1 MLTALALAVA
11 APAAEEIVLPEG
23 EALAAA
29 VAARDAEFFAF
40 EGCDPDGLQDM
51 LAADF
56 EMYPD
61 RGAVVA
67 TAAEPFVREYREA
80 CVARRTADAW
90 RSRRELVAASLNVHP
105 VPGYG
110 AIEDG
115 ERVVRR
121 RVDRSPRAICAML
134 GVWRTRPPH
143 GTFYKRQGDG
153 PERLAGRARA
163 PGSRVTLLPGPGGLN
178 PSCARSARC
187 RQSPS
192 G

>member
-11 APAAEEIVLPEG
+11 APAAEEIVLREG

-80 CVARRTADAW
+80 CVARRAADALALPPRARRRQPQCSSRTPPW
-90 RSRRELVAASLNVHP
+90 RDRGWRACREEAGSIAPPERSAP
-105 VPGYG
+105 CCGYG
-110 AIEDG
+110 APG
-115 ERVVRR
+115 
-121 RVDRSPRAICAML
+121 L
-134 GVWRTRPPH
+134 RTALS
-143 GTFYKRQGDG
+143 TS
-153 PERLAGRARA
+153 GRATGRSGWPAGHAHRA
-163 PGSRVTLLPGPGGLN
+163 
-178 PSCARSARC
+178 AE
-187 RQSPS
+187 
-192 G
+192 